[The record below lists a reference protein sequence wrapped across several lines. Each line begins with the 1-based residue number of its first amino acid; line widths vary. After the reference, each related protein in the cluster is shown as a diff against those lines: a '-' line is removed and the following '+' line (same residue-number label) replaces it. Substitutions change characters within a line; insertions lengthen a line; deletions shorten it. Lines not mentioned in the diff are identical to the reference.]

1 MVPVGTIAGFL
12 ISVVVVTS
20 NYDLYFIAKSVADP
34 SFEIYYIVDETI
46 SDPYDFEPQDFHIRV
61 LNRADVFIHT
71 GTFERRWLDE
81 VLWKARNPK
90 IIEGQDGYID
100 ISKYIKFPQGSHCF
114 ILRKDYVKK
123 VAVILSGYFQKLSP
137 DFSERFYE
145 KRLSDFFAEVDKFF
159 NEFSTTVSPYLQRK
173 FAIYSPCMQLISDE
187 FGKDHDFVVK
197 KSDDEDFSY
206 SAARDTSEIMKR
218 TKTYLLISPSWIER
232 QAEIGFMS
240 AEIFILKIPTHL
252 GKKYPDFK
260 AIIKNIKFVGDME
273 KFMKLGAI
281 MEEGPESI
289 TGRKTTGLRDRE
301 IQIPEEKPPEELKKY
316 GYITSKYTSVI
327 LRDRPSSFAAQAG
340 RIEGGERVLILDR
353 RNEWVKVTDGKSI
366 GWVRISVVTLEE

>member
-1 MVPVGTIAGFL
+1 MISVGTIAGFL

-34 SFEIYYIVDETI
+34 SFEIYYIVDETV
-46 SDPYDFEPQDFHIRV
+46 SNPYEFEPQDFHIRV

-71 GTFERRWLDE
+71 GTFEKKWLDE

-100 ISKYIKFPQGSHCF
+100 ISKYIKFPDGSHCF

-145 KRLSDFFAEVDKFF
+145 KRLSDFFAEVDRFF
-159 NEFSTTVSPYLQRK
+159 NDLATAVFPYLERK

-187 FGKDHDFVVK
+187 FKKDHDFVVK
-197 KSDDEDFSY
+197 KTDDEDFSY

-218 TKTYLLISPSWIER
+218 TKTYLLIAPSWIER

-252 GKKYPDFK
+252 GKRFPDFNS
-260 AIIKNIKFVGDME
+260 IIKNIKFVGDME
-273 KFMKLGAI
+273 KFMKLGEI
-281 MEEGPESI
+281 IREEPEAQK
-289 TGRKTTGLRDRE
+289 RKEIVDQRKRE
-301 IQIPEEKPPEELKKY
+301 IPIPEESPPEELRKY
-316 GYITSKYTSVI
+316 GYITSKYTSVV

-340 RIEGGERVLILDR
+340 RVVGGERVLILDR
-353 RNEWVKVTDGKSI
+353 RNEWVKITDGKSI